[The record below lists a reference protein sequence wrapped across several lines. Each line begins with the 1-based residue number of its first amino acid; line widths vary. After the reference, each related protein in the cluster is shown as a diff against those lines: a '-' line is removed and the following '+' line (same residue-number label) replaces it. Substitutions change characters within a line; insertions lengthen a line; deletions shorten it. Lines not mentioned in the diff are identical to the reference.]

1 MNRPRQIL
9 TASLLLL
16 LLPICLLAAD
26 KPDMT
31 KQKTWGKKEKNE
43 FYEWLRTQQGTAP
56 ATGENQQVTPA
67 QTIEAQQKVPSTL
80 SNTYLSARTVVYD
93 IFAFTRGI
101 QAPDAGQLIDEA
113 LGEVSGD
120 ILGDVGDLTSAQ
132 EEPSTLTG
140 QIDADLIGMEI
151 QLGKPL
157 KTWFRQLYDIGYYKG
172 SIDWDLEEGL
182 EADFS
187 LFRAG
192 YHLELALVPLGLDQ
206 TRNIILRGG
215 LDLLYGRKGSLDPV
229 EEADLEGQRRRVLE
243 KTMLDHVAGWQAGL
257 SWSVGYERQ
266 LGENFWRVHGM
277 VDGFKAIHLP
287 RDDDRENY
295 ATLGLGIGIS
305 RVF

>member
-31 KQKTWGKKEKNE
+31 KQKTWGKKEKDE

-56 ATGENQQVTPA
+56 ATGENQQVTPV
-67 QTIEAQQKVPSTL
+67 QTIEAQQEVPSTL
-80 SNTYLSARTVVYD
+80 SNTYLSARTVIYDVY
-93 IFAFTRGI
+93 AFTRGI
-101 QAPDAGQLIDEA
+101 EAPITEQLVDET
-113 LGEVSGD
+113 LGEVAGD

-132 EEPSTLTG
+132 EEPAMLNG

-206 TRNIILRGG
+206 TRNIVLRGG

-229 EEADLEGQRRRVLE
+229 EEDDLEGQRRRVLE
-243 KTMLDHVAGWQAGL
+243 KAMLDHVAGWQAGL

-287 RDDDRENY
+287 SDDDRENY

>member
-1 MNRPRQIL
+1 MNRPRQTL

-31 KQKTWGKKEKNE
+31 KQKTWGKKEKDE
-43 FYEWLRTQQGTAP
+43 FYEWLRTQQGAAP
-56 ATGENQQVTPA
+56 ATGENQQVAPA
-67 QTIEAQQKVPSTL
+67 QTIEEQQEVPSTL
-80 SNTYLSARTVVYD
+80 SNTYFSARTVIYDVY
-93 IFAFTRGI
+93 AFTRGI
-101 QAPDAGQLIDEA
+101 EAPNPEQLIDET
-113 LGEVSGD
+113 LGEVAGD
-120 ILGDVGDLTSAQ
+120 ILGEVEDLTSAQ
-132 EEPSTLTG
+132 EESSVLTG

-172 SIDWDLEEGL
+172 SIDWDLEDGL

-215 LDLLYGRKGSLDPV
+215 LDLLYGRKGSLEPV
-229 EEADLEGQRRRVLE
+229 EEGDLEGQRRRVLE

-277 VDGFKAIHLP
+277 VDGFKAVHLP

>member
-1 MNRPRQIL
+1 MNRPRQIF

-31 KQKTWGKKEKNE
+31 KQKTWGKKEKDE

-56 ATGENQQVTPA
+56 ATEENQQVTPA
-67 QTIEAQQKVPSTL
+67 QTIEAQQEVPSTL
-80 SNTYLSARTVVYD
+80 SNTYLSARTVIYDVY
-93 IFAFTRGI
+93 AFTRGI
-101 QAPDAGQLIDEA
+101 ETPSTEQLVDET
-113 LGEVSGD
+113 LGEVAGD
-120 ILGDVGDLTSAQ
+120 ILGDVGDLTSTQ
-132 EEPSTLTG
+132 EESATLNG

-206 TRNIILRGG
+206 TRNIVLRGG
-215 LDLLYGRKGSLDPV
+215 LDLLYGRKGSLDSV
-229 EEADLEGQRRRVLE
+229 EEGDLEGQRRRILE
-243 KTMLDHVAGWQAGL
+243 KAMLDHVAGWQAGI

>member
-1 MNRPRQIL
+1 
-9 TASLLLL
+9 
-16 LLPICLLAAD
+16 
-26 KPDMT
+26 
-31 KQKTWGKKEKNE
+31 
-43 FYEWLRTQQGTAP
+43 
-56 ATGENQQVTPA
+56 
-67 QTIEAQQKVPSTL
+67 
-80 SNTYLSARTVVYD
+80 
-93 IFAFTRGI
+93 
-101 QAPDAGQLIDEA
+101 
-113 LGEVSGD
+113 
-120 ILGDVGDLTSAQ
+120 
-132 EEPSTLTG
+132 
-140 QIDADLIGMEI
+140 MEI

-206 TRNIILRGG
+206 TRNIVLRGG
-215 LDLLYGRKGSLDPV
+215 LDLLYGRKGSLDSV
-229 EEADLEGQRRRVLE
+229 EEGDLEGQRRRILE
-243 KTMLDHVAGWQAGL
+243 KAMLDHVAGWQAGI

>member
-1 MNRPRQIL
+1 MNRPRQIF

-56 ATGENQQVTPA
+56 ATEENQQVTPA
-67 QTIEAQQKVPSTL
+67 QTIEAQQEVPSTL
-80 SNTYLSARTVVYD
+80 SNTYLSARTVIYDVY
-93 IFAFTRGI
+93 AFTRGI
-101 QAPDAGQLIDEA
+101 ETPSTEQLVDET
-113 LGEVSGD
+113 LGEVAGD
-120 ILGDVGDLTSAQ
+120 ILGDVGDLTSTQ
-132 EEPSTLTG
+132 EESATLNG

-206 TRNIILRGG
+206 TRNIVLRGG
-215 LDLLYGRKGSLDPV
+215 LDLLYGRKGSLDSV
-229 EEADLEGQRRRVLE
+229 EEGDLEGQRRRILE
-243 KTMLDHVAGWQAGL
+243 KAMLDHVAGWQAGI

>member
-31 KQKTWGKKEKNE
+31 KQKTWGKKEKDE

-56 ATGENQQVTPA
+56 ATEENQQVTPA
-67 QTIEAQQKVPSTL
+67 QTIEAQQEVPSTL
-80 SNTYLSARTVVYD
+80 SNTYLSARTVIYDVY
-93 IFAFTRGI
+93 AFTRGI
-101 QAPDAGQLIDEA
+101 ETPSTEQLVDET
-113 LGEVSGD
+113 LGEVAGD
-120 ILGDVGDLTSAQ
+120 ILGDVGDLTSTQ
-132 EEPSTLTG
+132 EESATLNG

-206 TRNIILRGG
+206 TRNIVLRGG
-215 LDLLYGRKGSLDPV
+215 LDLLYGRKGSLDSV
-229 EEADLEGQRRRVLE
+229 EEGDLEGQRRRILE
-243 KTMLDHVAGWQAGL
+243 KAMLDHVAGWQAGI

>member
-1 MNRPRQIL
+1 MNRLHQIL

-31 KQKTWGKKEKNE
+31 KQKTWGKKEKDE
-43 FYEWLRTQQGTAP
+43 FYEWLRTQQGGATT
-56 ATGENQQVTPA
+56 TGENRQITSA
-67 QTIEAQQKVPSTL
+67 LTIEERQKVPSTL
-80 SNTYLSARTVVYD
+80 SNTYLSARTVIYDVYSFNRD
-93 IFAFTRGI
+93 IE
-101 QAPDAGQLIDEA
+101 APNPESLIDEA
-113 LGEVSGD
+113 LGELAGD
-120 ILGDVGDLTSAQ
+120 ALGDVGDLQ
-132 EEPSTLTG
+132 EDSSIPNG

-151 QLGKPL
+151 QLGKPI
-157 KTWFRQLYDIGYYKG
+157 KTWFRQLYDLGYYKG

-192 YHLELALVPLGLDQ
+192 YHLELAMVPLGLDQ

-215 LDLLYGRKGSLDPV
+215 LDLLYGRKGSLAPL
-229 EEADLEGQRRRVLE
+229 EEGDLEGQRRRVLE
-243 KTMLDHVAGWQAGL
+243 KTMLDHVAGWQTGL

-287 RDDDRENY
+287 SDDDRENY